1 MQKISEKY
9 DNRLLMHPESR
20 FFIYIYMLTF
30 DYIASD
36 ISYFINKETIL
47 DTFKVLPT
55 LSFSLLSRGN
65 LSRI

>member
-1 MQKISEKY
+1 MQKISEKC
-9 DNRLLMHPESR
+9 DNRYSCTQNPDY
-20 FFIYIYMLTF
+20 IYIYMLTF
-30 DYIASD
+30 YYIASD

-55 LSFSLLSRGN
+55 LSFTLLSRVN